1 MENTVN
7 SSVIFDG
14 MTKDESLKM
23 IENNKSLFV
32 VIVGKIMA
40 TIQEEIKEL
49 NPKAAPV
56 EVLIGAWKQLYS
68 NAMSKG
74 DKEDAERLKSTGKKF
89 YYQSIQKEPSASL
102 EMFFDTVWKTI
113 KVK

>member
-1 MENTVN
+1 MEKNVG
-7 SSVIFDG
+7 SIIFDG
-14 MTKDESLKM
+14 MTTDESLKM
-23 IENNKSLFV
+23 IENNKPALALLLA
-32 VIVGKIMA
+32 KILNA
-40 TIQEEIKEL
+40 EQEEIKKL

-74 DKEDAERLKSTGKKF
+74 NKEDAEQIKSTGKEF
-89 YYQSIQKEPSASL
+89 YYFSIQKEPSASL
-102 EMFFDTVWKTI
+102 EMFFETIWETI

>member
-1 MENTVN
+1 MKNTVN

-14 MTKDESLKM
+14 MTKEESLEM

-32 VIVGKIMA
+32 GLAGKILVLV
-40 TIQEEIKEL
+40 QEQVKEL

-56 EVLIGAWKQLYS
+56 EVLIGAWKKLYS
-68 NAMSKG
+68 NAISKG
-74 DKEDAERLKSTGKKF
+74 NKEDAKILKSAAKKD
-89 YYQSIQKEPSASL
+89 YYSAIKKEPSASL
-102 EMFFDTVWKTI
+102 EKLFDTVWKTI